1 MAAMLNTMM
10 RTHKRTA
17 AVYCA
22 DITITKFPES
32 VRHTTLVLK
41 GVGVSIAIQPLLDNF
56 LPKAVVDHGD
66 PMHTPWVVDVI
77 VVTSGIVLCAPVVC
91 KQQIAQSAAASL
103 AFALRSIMRDIPQTA
118 TSPSSH
124 LQRHW

>member
-1 MAAMLNTMM
+1 MLNTMM

-41 GVGVSIAIQPLLDNF
+41 SFGVSIAIQPLLDNF

-91 KQQIAQSAAASL
+91 KQQIAQSATASL
-103 AFALRSIMRDIPQTA
+103 AFALRSIMT
-118 TSPSSH
+118 
-124 LQRHW
+124 